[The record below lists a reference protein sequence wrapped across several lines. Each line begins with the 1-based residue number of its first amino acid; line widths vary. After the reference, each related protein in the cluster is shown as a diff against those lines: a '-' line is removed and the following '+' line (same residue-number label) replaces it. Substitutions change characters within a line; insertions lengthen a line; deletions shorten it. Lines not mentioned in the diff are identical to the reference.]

1 MGERL
6 GRSPILQ
13 RTMSNKSESA
23 KETAKLIF
31 PHQLFE
37 LNPLF
42 ETEGTFL
49 LVEED
54 LFFSQYNFHKQKLI
68 FHRAS
73 MKFYEDFLKDSGK
86 TVEYIETAS
95 DLSDVRKLVAELQ
108 NRGFKKFEANDLVDD
123 WLRRRI
129 KGALKDASFEE
140 LTSPGFLNSATDLEK
155 YFSGRKRFLQADFYT
170 RQRKE
175 RDILLDTEGGPLGGK
190 WSFDEEN
197 RKRFPKS
204 AQPPPVE
211 FPGNNQ
217 YLDEARSYV
226 ECHFAD
232 NPGES
237 LSPIVY
243 PVNFREADEW
253 LSDFLERRFADFG
266 KYEDAIVANESI
278 LHHSLISPLL
288 NSGLLTVKPTVDRIL
303 ESGAVNGIPL
313 NSTEGLIRQIV
324 GWREFIRGVYEE
336 AGGRERTINF
346 WKFKRKIPKSFWT
359 ATTGITPIDTTIE
372 KILETGYCH
381 HIERLMV
388 LGNFMVLCEFDPDDV
403 YRWFMEMFIDSYD
416 WVMVPNVYGMS
427 QFADGGLMSTKPYIS
442 GSNYLMKMGDF
453 PKGDWQL
460 VWDGLFWCFLD
471 KNRSFF
477 SKNPRLS
484 MLLRTF
490 DKFSEEKK
498 RSLIESA
505 DGFLS
510 SLET

>member
-1 MGERL
+1 
-6 GRSPILQ
+6 
-13 RTMSNKSESA
+13 MSNKSKST

-37 LNPLF
+37 SNPLF
-42 ETEGTFL
+42 ETDGTFFL
-49 LVEED
+49 IEES
-54 LFFSQYNFHKQKLI
+54 LFFSQYRFHKQKLI

-73 MKFYEDFLKDSGK
+73 MKFYEDFLKESGR
-86 TVEYIETAS
+86 TVEYIGTTS
-95 DLSDVRKLVAELQ
+95 DLSDVRNLIADLRK
-108 NRGFKKFEANDLVDD
+108 RGFKKFEANDVVDD

-129 KGALKDASFEE
+129 KGSLKDESFEE
-140 LTSPGFLNSATDLEK
+140 HSSPGFLNSSIDVER

-175 RDILLDTEGGPLGGK
+175 RGILLDGDGGPLGGK

-197 RKRFPKS
+197 RKRFPKT
-204 AQPPPVE
+204 AKPPLIE
-211 FPGNNQ
+211 FPKANT
-217 YLDEARSYV
+217 YIYEARSYV
-226 ECHFAD
+226 EKHFAD

-237 LSPIVY
+237 VGSIVY
-243 PVNFREADEW
+243 PVTFREADAW
-253 LSDFLERRFADFG
+253 LSDFLETRFADFG
-266 KYEDAIVANESI
+266 HYEDAIVTKEHI
-278 LHHSLISPLL
+278 LHHSLLSPLL
-288 NSGLLTVKPTVDRIL
+288 NSGLLAVAPTVDLVL
-303 ESGAVNGIPL
+303 EFGSRKGIPL
-313 NSTEGLIRQIV
+313 NSVEGLIRQVV
-324 GWREFIRGVYEE
+324 GWREFIRGVYEVV
-336 AGGRERTINF
+336 GRRERTTNF
-346 WKFKRKIPKSFWT
+346 WKFNRRIPRSFWT
-359 ATTGITPIDTTIE
+359 ATTGITPIDSTIE

-427 QFADGGLMSTKPYIS
+427 QFSDGGLMSTKPYIS
-442 GSNYLMKMGDF
+442 GSNYLLKMGDF
-453 PKGDWQL
+453 PKGEWQS
-460 VWDGLFWCFLD
+460 VWDGLLWRFLD
-471 KNRSFF
+471 RNRSFF

-498 RSLIESA
+498 SSLIETA
-505 DGFLS
+505 NRFLS